1 MEESPSREKKSDCDD
16 EEKMFSES
24 SELLMDLQMVSVLA
38 LPTNN
43 ENNIDMNNASNANS
57 SKVTGANADS
67 SLRLDISKNDH
78 NSINTPNWNIK
89 GNDSVNG
96 FSNQATL

>member
-1 MEESPSREKKSDCDD
+1 MEESPLREKQTSCDD
-16 EEKMFSES
+16 DKMFSES
-24 SELLMDLQMVSVLA
+24 SELLMDLQQISVLA

-43 ENNIDMNNASNANS
+43 ENNIDMNNASNANL
-57 SKVTGANADS
+57 SKVTGAHADS
-67 SLRLDISKNDH
+67 SLRLDCSKNDY

-96 FSNQATL
+96 FANQAAL